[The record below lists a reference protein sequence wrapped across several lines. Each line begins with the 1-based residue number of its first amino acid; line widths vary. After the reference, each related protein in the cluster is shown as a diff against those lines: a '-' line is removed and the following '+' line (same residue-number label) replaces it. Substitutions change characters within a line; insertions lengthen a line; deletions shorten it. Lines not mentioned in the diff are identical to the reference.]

1 MNDSDAALRAPAD
14 IAPGAP
20 ADIALRALAEPRRRA
35 IMQLVAHDELA
46 AGEIAAA
53 FDITRPAVSQH
64 LTVLKQAGLLAERR
78 DGTRR
83 LYRARPEGLAQL
95 RRLLDDMWAGAL
107 DTARRLVEAERGVDQ
122 DDRAATA

>member
-1 MNDSDAALRAPAD
+1 VNGSEAD
-14 IAPGAP
+14 T
-20 ADIALRALAEPRRRA
+20 ALRALAEPRRRA

-46 AGEIAAA
+46 AGEIASA

-64 LTVLKQAGLLAERR
+64 LTVLKHAGLLAERR

-83 LYRARPEGLAQL
+83 LYRARPEGLAGL

>member
-1 MNDSDAALRAPAD
+1 MRAQRQTVAMDDDAD
-14 IAPGAP
+14 E
-20 ADIALRALAEPRRRA
+20 ALRALVEPRRRA
-35 IMQLVAHDELA
+35 ILRLVAHEELA

-64 LTVLKQAGLLAERR
+64 LTVLKQAGLLTERR

-83 LYRARPEGLAQL
+83 MYRARPEGLAHL

-107 DTARRLVEAERGVDQ
+107 DTARRLVESEQGIDQ
-122 DDRAATA
+122 DDRAAAG